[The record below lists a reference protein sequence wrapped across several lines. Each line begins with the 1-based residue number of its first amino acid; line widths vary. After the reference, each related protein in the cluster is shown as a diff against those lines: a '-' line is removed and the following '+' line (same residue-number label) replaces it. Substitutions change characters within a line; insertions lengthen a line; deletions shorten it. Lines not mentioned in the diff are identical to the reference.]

1 MTIANCDISKTPLI
15 GKNEH
20 GKAMWL
26 AEELE
31 SKAALKGM

>member
-1 MTIANCDISKTPLI
+1 MTVANCDIIKTPLI
-15 GKNEH
+15 WKNGR

-31 SKAALKGM
+31 SKAALKDM